1 MESGKSVICLDP
13 EHEYLDLAENLG
25 GCFIDLMSGQY
36 MINPLEPKSWDDGS
50 SAQDKD
56 APMTFRQA
64 TKLSQHISFLKDF
77 FRCYKDF
84 TDRHIDV
91 IEIML
96 SRLYTKWNI
105 SDSTVFTS
113 IAPTDYPILSDL
125 YAYIEEE
132 YRAYDGN
139 KHQLYTAEL
148 LQEILLGLHSMC
160 VGAESKFFNGHTNI
174 SSERF
179 IVFGVKGLLQ
189 ASKNVKNALLFNVLS
204 FMSDKLLTEGNTAAA
219 IDELYLF
226 LTNTTAIEYI
236 RNFMKRVR
244 KKESSVI
251 LSSQNLEDFNIEG
264 IREMTKPLF
273 SMAKYEVTQELWES
287 VMGSNPSRWK
297 GPRNS
302 VEMITYDDAQEF
314 CRKLTVKLRA
324 AALIAADEIVALPS
338 EAQWEYCARAGTTT
352 KYSFGDDAAQLG
364 DYAWYTGNAAGNDPP
379 VGAKKPNAW
388 GLYDMHGYLWEICA
402 DDWAEDVSKVPDD
415 GRPYRRVP
423 PSNPAEHVIRGG
435 SWKDK
440 AEALTSGSRR
450 KLAPSETDDAV
461 GFRCVLLS
469 AP

>member
-1 MESGKSVICLDP
+1 MNMFGLLLLVVMP
-13 EHEYLDLAENLG
+13 AAEPSREAEL
-25 GCFIDLMSGQY
+25 L
-36 MINPLEPKSWDDGS
+36 K
-50 SAQDKD
+50 
-56 APMTFRQA
+56 TFRQEFVA
-64 TKLSQHISFLKDF
+64 VSPGRDNFPAALSLGESA
-77 FRCYKDF
+77 
-84 TDRHIDV
+84 RHRKTIRFALPD
-91 IEIML
+91 
-96 SRLYTKWNI
+96 
-105 SDSTVFTS
+105 
-113 IAPTDYPILSDL
+113 P
-125 YAYIEEE
+125 
-132 YRAYDGN
+132 
-139 KHQLYTAEL
+139 
-148 LQEILLGLHSMC
+148 
-160 VGAESKFFNGHTNI
+160 
-174 SSERF
+174 SSES
-179 IVFGVKGLLQ
+179 GS
-189 ASKNVKNALLFNVLS
+189 A
-204 FMSDKLLTEGNTAAA
+204 
-219 IDELYLF
+219 
-226 LTNTTAIEYI
+226 
-236 RNFMKRVR
+236 
-244 KKESSVI
+244 
-251 LSSQNLEDFNIEG
+251 
-264 IREMTKPLF
+264 TKPLF

-302 VEMITYDDAQEF
+302 VEMITYEDAQEF

-352 KYSFGDDAAQLG
+352 KYSFGDDATQLG

-450 KLAPSETDDAV
+450 KLAHSETDDAV